1 MAKLV
6 SAHFLAQEKDDK
18 ERAAREAELKRQEKE
33 VEEFQQKM
41 TGRRK
46 RNRRQKVEAETPSFL
61 QRYGKFIVAPMLVL
75 LMAVFV
81 YYLIN
86 TWLAEKNTTVSHTSA
101 LSYEIDQIDRKYF
114 EKIVLCADLHILE
127 ATK

>member
-86 TWLAEKNTTVSHTSA
+86 T
-101 LSYEIDQIDRKYF
+101 
-114 EKIVLCADLHILE
+114 
-127 ATK
+127 